1 MKNIKLITSDLDGTL
16 LPYKTEQIDPE
27 VFPLIE
33 ELLNRGVKFFAAS
46 GRQYFDLKRFFE
58 PVADKIGYICDG
70 GCITHIGEKLFDC
83 VPMDQKLADEV
94 IREIAKFPE
103 LDALAS
109 GTKSYYVLASNP
121 KLIQHMREANGSE
134 VTGVQSLFEHPE
146 PYVRVSALKNSKLL
160 ENEIE
165 YWKEKFGDRCTV
177 QVGAPDIIDMISKN
191 VNKST
196 ALKKIL
202 QHYDIS
208 PSECVSFGDGDN
220 DREILS
226 YVGHGVAME
235 NAHVSV
241 KQAAKYTTDSVK
253 KTLQQILEGTFPA

>member
-33 ELLNRGVKFFAAS
+33 ELLNRGVKFFMAS
-46 GRQYFDLKRFFE
+46 GRQYYGLRNFFE
-58 PVADKIGYICDG
+58 PVADKIGYICEG
-70 GCITHIGEKLFDC
+70 GCITYIDGKLFDC
-83 VPMDQKLADEV
+83 MPMDQELADEI
-94 IREIAKFPE
+94 IRAVSDRPE
-103 LDALAS
+103 FDVLVS
-109 GTKSYYVLASNP
+109 GAKSYYLRSSNP
-121 KLIQHMREANGSE
+121 EMIQKMRNADGSK
-134 VTGVQSLFEHPE
+134 VTPVQNLFEHPE
-146 PYVRVSALKNSKLL
+146 PYVKVSAMKTAGLL
-160 ENEIE
+160 EKDVE
-165 YWKEKFGDRCTV
+165 YWKKKFGDRCTV
-177 QVGAPDIIDMISKN
+177 QVGAPVIVDMISKN

-202 QHYDIS
+202 QYYNIS
-208 PSECVSFGDGDN
+208 PEECVSFGDGDN

-235 NAHVSV
+235 NAHISV

-253 KTLQQILEGTFPA
+253 KSLQQILKGEFP